1 MKKRKRLYILSGL
14 VMFLCMGTIYSWS
27 VFRGPLI
34 KELELISGEHIGATL
49 AQMPYTLFLLMYSF
63 TMPFSGKLIKKI
75 DPRILCISGSLLVA
89 LGWILAGSSTSIYQI
104 MWTYGVLGGLG
115 VGIVYGVPIAIVT
128 EWFPHRKGLAVGITL
143 MGFGI
148 SPLIS
153 APIANA
159 LINKSGVFQAFK
171 DMGFAFAVVLG
182 LLSLLF
188 QFPKEKIELHKISK
202 DEVEFTTKEMLK
214 TKSFYALWACFVIGT
229 FVGLTMVG
237 IASIYAQ
244 ETVGLKRETATILLS
259 VFAIFNGIGRPIFGS
274 LVDKI
279 GTKKT
284 IYLSYTLIAISS
296 LLQIINSENTVIF
309 IVSFILFFLNL
320 GGWLSIVPAAN
331 INLFGREYSTQNYGF
346 LFTAYGIGA
355 LAQGLIGGYIRDTFG
370 TYTYVFYPIVI
381 LCLVGIFITNKFID
395 NK

>member
-182 LLSLLF
+182 LLS
-188 QFPKEKIELHKISK
+188 
-202 DEVEFTTKEMLK
+202 
-214 TKSFYALWACFVIGT
+214 
-229 FVGLTMVG
+229 
-237 IASIYAQ
+237 
-244 ETVGLKRETATILLS
+244 
-259 VFAIFNGIGRPIFGS
+259 
-274 LVDKI
+274 
-279 GTKKT
+279 
-284 IYLSYTLIAISS
+284 
-296 LLQIINSENTVIF
+296 
-309 IVSFILFFLNL
+309 
-320 GGWLSIVPAAN
+320 
-331 INLFGREYSTQNYGF
+331 
-346 LFTAYGIGA
+346 
-355 LAQGLIGGYIRDTFG
+355 
-370 TYTYVFYPIVI
+370 
-381 LCLVGIFITNKFID
+381 
-395 NK
+395 

>member
-148 SPLIS
+148 SQLI
-153 APIANA
+153 
-159 LINKSGVFQAFK
+159 
-171 DMGFAFAVVLG
+171 
-182 LLSLLF
+182 
-188 QFPKEKIELHKISK
+188 
-202 DEVEFTTKEMLK
+202 
-214 TKSFYALWACFVIGT
+214 
-229 FVGLTMVG
+229 
-237 IASIYAQ
+237 
-244 ETVGLKRETATILLS
+244 
-259 VFAIFNGIGRPIFGS
+259 
-274 LVDKI
+274 
-279 GTKKT
+279 
-284 IYLSYTLIAISS
+284 
-296 LLQIINSENTVIF
+296 
-309 IVSFILFFLNL
+309 
-320 GGWLSIVPAAN
+320 
-331 INLFGREYSTQNYGF
+331 
-346 LFTAYGIGA
+346 
-355 LAQGLIGGYIRDTFG
+355 
-370 TYTYVFYPIVI
+370 
-381 LCLVGIFITNKFID
+381 
-395 NK
+395 

>member
-171 DMGFAFAVVLG
+171 DMGFAFALVLG

-202 DEVEFTTKEMLK
+202 NEVEFTTKEMLK

-296 LLQIINSENTVIF
+296 LLQIIKSENTVIF

-331 INLFGREYSTQNYGF
+331 VFSTTF
-346 LFTAYGIGA
+346 LTKTKV
-355 LAQGLIGGYIRDTFG
+355 L
-370 TYTYVFYPIVI
+370 YVFV
-381 LCLVGIFITNKFID
+381 L
-395 NK
+395 